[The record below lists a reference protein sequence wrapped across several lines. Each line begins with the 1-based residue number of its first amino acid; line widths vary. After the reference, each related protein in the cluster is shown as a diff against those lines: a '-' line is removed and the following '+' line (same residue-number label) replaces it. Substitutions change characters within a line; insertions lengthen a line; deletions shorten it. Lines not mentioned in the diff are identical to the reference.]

1 MNEKRLQVEFP
12 KALFISANDRLH
24 WAEKAKR
31 TKDIRTL
38 AMLAARERDPA
49 PIPCLVD
56 VTIHRPKGGTLRDAE
71 NSAPTVKACLD
82 GLRDA
87 QVLAEDDRKHVVAI
101 TYRIAPKNRAD
112 DRYGIEINFIDQE
125 VAF

>member
-1 MNEKRLQVEFP
+1 MIAGEIP
-12 KALFISANDRLH
+12 KALFISANARLH
-24 WAEKAKR
+24 WAEKARR
-31 TKDIRTL
+31 TRTIRAL
-38 AMLAARERDPA
+38 AMLEARERDPA

-71 NSAPTVKACLD
+71 NGAVTVKACLD

-87 QVLAEDDRKHVVAI
+87 QVLAEDDRKHVVAV
-101 TYRIAPKNRAD
+101 TYRIAPRNRTD

-125 VAF
+125 VPW

>member
-1 MNEKRLQVEFP
+1 MIAVEFP
-12 KALFISANDRLH
+12 KSLFISANDRFPH
-24 WAEKAKR
+24 WAEKARR
-31 TKDIRTL
+31 TKALRTL
-38 AMLAARERDPA
+38 ARLAARGHTPA

-71 NSAPTVKACLD
+71 NAAPTVKACLD

-87 QVLAEDDRKHVVAI
+87 QVLAEDDRKHVTAI
-101 TYRIAPKNRAD
+101 TYRIAPKNRTD

-125 VAF
+125 VPW

>member
-1 MNEKRLQVEFP
+1 MIRVQIPTAE
-12 KALFISANDRLH
+12 FISANARLH
-24 WAEKAKR
+24 WAEKARR
-31 TKDIRTL
+31 TRTIRQR
-38 AMLAARERDPA
+38 AMLAARAARVDPA
-49 PIPCLVD
+49 PIPCLVT
-56 VTIHRPKGGTLRDAE
+56 VTITRPRGGRLRDAE
-71 NSAPTVKACLD
+71 NASPTVKACLD

-125 VAF
+125 VPW

>member
-1 MNEKRLQVEFP
+1 MTLHVTVP
-12 KALFISANDRLH
+12 ASLFISANARLH
-24 WAEKAKR
+24 WAEKARR
-31 TKDIRTL
+31 TRTIRAL
-38 AMLAARERDPA
+38 AMLEARERDPA

-71 NSAPTVKACLD
+71 NAAPTVKACLD

-125 VAF
+125 VPW

>member
-1 MNEKRLQVEFP
+1 MIAVEFP
-12 KALFISANDRLH
+12 KSLFISANDRLH
-24 WAEKAKR
+24 WAAKAKR
-31 TKDIRTL
+31 VREIRNL
-38 AMLAARERDPA
+38 AGLIARGHTPA

-71 NSAPTVKACLD
+71 NAAPTVKACLD

-87 QVLAEDDRKHVVAI
+87 QVLAEDDRKHVVAV

-112 DRYGIEINFIDQE
+112 DQYGIELNFIDQE
-125 VAF
+125 VPW

>member
-1 MNEKRLQVEFP
+1 MIAIKFP
-12 KALFISANDRLH
+12 KTLFISANDRLH
-24 WAEKAKR
+24 WAERAKR
-31 TKDIRTL
+31 TKAIRAL
-38 AMLAARERDPA
+38 AMLEARERDPA

-71 NSAPTVKACLD
+71 NASPTVKACLD

-87 QVLAEDDRKHVVAI
+87 QVLAEDDRKHVVAV

-112 DRYGIEINFIDQE
+112 TNYVLEFAFIPQ
-125 VAF
+125 AQAIR

>member
-1 MNEKRLQVEFP
+1 MIRIQIPTAE
-12 KALFISANDRLH
+12 FISANDRLH
-24 WAEKAKR
+24 WAEKARR
-31 TKDIRTL
+31 TRAIRAL
-38 AMLAARERDPA
+38 AMLEARERDPA
-49 PIPCLVD
+49 PTPCLAD

-87 QVLAEDDRKHVVAI
+87 HVLAEDDRKHVTAI
-101 TYRIAPKNRAD
+101 TYRIAPKNRTD

-125 VAF
+125 VPF